1 MAAAAGTEVQAA
13 ERAERAEGAERAEAR
28 AARAAAAMVIATEV
42 ATAVRG
48 ATVVAWV
55 AAREQL
61 E

>member
-1 MAAAAGTEVQAA
+1 MQLVRRRGEA
-13 ERAERAEGAERAEAR
+13 RAERAERAEAR